1 MTLLEFAQSRELDWL
16 DVYNFLKDNGAT
28 PPRDPQWVIESDW
41 LNELKKE
48 FLLQDGVTE
57 IEVPLDE
64 QETFA
69 SEEEPQGEPR
79 DDAKAPPNH
88 EELDPT
94 KIDVDPKQFT
104 LDIIIRRLENDEILL
119 DPEFQRRGNIWD
131 KKRQSRLIESILIKL
146 PIPAFY
152 FDASDE
158 SKWVIVDG
166 LQRINTIKNF
176 IVDKKLKLSDLEYL
190 TEWNGKDY
198 NDLPRQLHRRI
209 QETVIFAFLIK
220 PGTPVTLKYNIFK
233 RINTGGLFLTP
244 QEIRHALN
252 QGTPANLLRDLAEL
266 EVFHCATDH
275 ALEKSKRMDDRDF
288 INRFVA
294 FFLLG
299 YENYQKSEER
309 LDGFLNQ
316 GMAAITDNNKAEIEA
331 KFSQAMKT
339 AFEIF
344 ETDAFRKRY
353 DYPPEKKRKPLN
365 KALFDVWA
373 VCLAQLSEAEQLE
386 LITKKEEVRKLSA
399 ELLMT
404 DKVFETSIT
413 TGTGDVNRVRNRFK
427 KIHSLI
433 QTILNNQ

>member
-1 MTLLEFAQSRELDWL
+1 
-16 DVYNFLKDNGAT
+16 
-28 PPRDPQWVIESDW
+28 
-41 LNELKKE
+41 
-48 FLLQDGVTE
+48 
-57 IEVPLDE
+57 
-64 QETFA
+64 
-69 SEEEPQGEPR
+69 
-79 DDAKAPPNH
+79 
-88 EELDPT
+88 
-94 KIDVDPKQFT
+94 
-104 LDIIIRRLENDEILL
+104 
-119 DPEFQRRGNIWD
+119 
-131 KKRQSRLIESILIKL
+131 
-146 PIPAFY
+146 
-152 FDASDE
+152 
-158 SKWVIVDG
+158 
-166 LQRINTIKNF
+166 
-176 IVDKKLKLSDLEYL
+176 
-190 TEWNGKDY
+190 
-198 NDLPRQLHRRI
+198 LHRRI